1 MRVTVTDDADWIE
14 QALALRERVF
24 CGEQG
29 VDLVAERDGLDD
41 EAMHVV
47 YIDNGVVI
55 GTCRVLVRD
64 GVGRLGRMA
73 VEPAA
78 RGRGIGAE
86 LLQVAEEAARAAG
99 ATRMRLHAQ
108 SAAVSLYARAGYEQV
123 GEPFLEEG
131 IEHVTME
138 RPLA

>member
-1 MRVTVTDDADWIE
+1 MRVTVTDDPDWIE

-29 VDLVAERDGLDD
+29 VDLVAERDGLDA
-41 EAMHVV
+41 EAIHVV

-78 RGRGIGAE
+78 RGRGIGGE
-86 LLQVAEEAARAAG
+86 LLEVAEEAARNAG

-108 SAAVSLYARAGYEQV
+108 IAARSLYARAGYEQV
-123 GEPFLEEG
+123 GDSFDEEG